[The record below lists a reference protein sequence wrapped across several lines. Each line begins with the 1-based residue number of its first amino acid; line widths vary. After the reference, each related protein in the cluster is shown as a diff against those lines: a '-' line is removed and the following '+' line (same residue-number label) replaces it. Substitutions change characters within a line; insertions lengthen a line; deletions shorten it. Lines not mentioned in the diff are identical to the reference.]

1 VPVADPVS
9 DPVVETCLDGLPMI
23 RLQCGARRATGIG
36 LVCLTVVVVTAC
48 AQPPP
53 PARTLVLSV
62 SNELGRTINEIQR
75 KACEDPDTAFVPIE
89 ESRLAAGETRG
100 FVLPPSCVDLVA
112 FDARGRIVGEQR
124 GLTMLPGASWVL
136 RR

>member
-1 VPVADPVS
+1 MRAVRCD
-9 DPVVETCLDGLPMI
+9 
-23 RLQCGARRATGIG
+23 ARRARWAGILLAT
-36 LVCLTVVVVTAC
+36 LVASWAC
-48 AQPPP
+48 AQSPP
-53 PARTLVLSV
+53 PARTLVLNV
-62 SNELGRTINEIQR
+62 TNELGRTINEIER
-75 KACEDPDTAFVPIE
+75 KACDDPDTAFAPIE

-100 FVLPPSCVDLVA
+100 FVLPPTCVDLVA